1 MILRFGISDRRI
13 KKTGVK
19 AAAGAAALLIGMAG
33 CSACTPV
40 NVFAE
45 AYDAAEGTFDD
56 PDAGSEIEKEEDE
69 LWISELDMQPSSE
82 DQAQID
88 PLTDMQPQADEAQ
101 KDPSLLNQPQAD
113 QSLVNQPQAD
123 GASAERADGEAS
135 AGSTEGSMDGKTA
148 AGSTEGSTDGKA
160 AAGSTEDSTDGK
172 TKGLLAHVRGIRD
185 FNLIEGMIPDP
196 MAGISWDDEIG
207 TVLCDTTEIDW
218 SKPGKQE
225 LTYTIAAMDQT
236 IIYQTINV
244 TIYENLEYYLYGMEG
259 EKTVTTGGSF
269 DPMEGITYD
278 KKLVSVTADTS
289 ELNLEKPGEYAVSYT
304 LTDESGRTQSAVR
317 RVKVASAGSAGWD
330 NSDNAGNYSTVVDLG
345 VWRLTAY
352 MDTPEDQGPYVGQTA
367 SGAPLIAGRTVA
379 VSAATCAR
387 RGLYFGDKLLIDG
400 HVYTLEDHGGSA
412 MNDQDWA
419 DIFVDNPIDEFSER
433 FNRYSE
439 VYLLR

>member
-69 LWISELDMQPSSE
+69 LWISELDMQPSAE
-82 DQAQID
+82 DQAQTD
-88 PLTDMQPQADEAQ
+88 PLTDMQPQADESQ
-101 KDPSLLNQPQAD
+101 GNQSQGNQSQAD
-113 QSLVNQPQAD
+113 QVLGNQLQAD
-123 GASAERADGEAS
+123 EASSELEESNAS
-135 AGSTEGSMDGKTA
+135 AGSTEGS
-148 AGSTEGSTDGKA
+148 TD
-160 AAGSTEDSTDGK
+160 SK

>member
-69 LWISELDMQPSSE
+69 LWISELDMQPSAE
-82 DQAQID
+82 DHGQTD
-88 PLTDMQPQADEAQ
+88 PLTDMQPQADESQ
-101 KDPSLLNQPQAD
+101 GNQSQAD
-113 QSLVNQPQAD
+113 QSQAD
-123 GASAERADGEAS
+123 QVLGNQLQADEASSELEESNAS
-135 AGSTEGSMDGKTA
+135 AGSTEGSMDGKAA
-148 AGSTEGSTDGKA
+148 AGSTEGSA
-160 AAGSTEDSTDGK
+160 DSK

-185 FNLIEGMIPDP
+185 FSLIEGMIPDP

-367 SGAPLIAGRTVA
+367 SGAPLVAGRTVA

>member
-33 CSACTPV
+33 CSACAPV

-69 LWISELDMQPSSE
+69 LWISELDMQPSAE
-82 DQAQID
+82 DQAQTD
-88 PLTDMQPQADEAQ
+88 PLTDMQPQADESQ
-101 KDPSLLNQPQAD
+101 GNQSQGNQSQAD
-113 QSLVNQPQAD
+113 QVLGNQLQAD
-123 GASAERADGEAS
+123 EASSELEESNAS
-135 AGSTEGSMDGKTA
+135 AGSTEGS
-148 AGSTEGSTDGKA
+148 TD
-160 AAGSTEDSTDGK
+160 SK

-367 SGAPLIAGRTVA
+367 SGAPLVAGRTVA